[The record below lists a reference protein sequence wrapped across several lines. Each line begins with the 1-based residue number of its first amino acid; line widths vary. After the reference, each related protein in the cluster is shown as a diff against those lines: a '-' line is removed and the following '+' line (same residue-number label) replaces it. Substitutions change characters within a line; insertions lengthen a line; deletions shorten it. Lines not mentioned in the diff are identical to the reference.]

1 MSPGKALELRSGLN
15 KSGLVPPLLVQT
27 CEKEGS
33 TSKIRRAAPA
43 AAASATPS
51 PALARLIAG
60 LILTRK
66 GGLVVALACLMFK
79 RL

>member
-33 TSKIRRAAPA
+33 TSKIRRGT

-66 GGLVVALACLMFK
+66 GGLVVNSLA
-79 RL
+79 